1 MTAQDSWS
9 FLLIL
14 ECLDLVAG
22 ATFTAVA
29 ACFPFSLF
37 ELNVGQFLCMSLQA
51 VGLSASEP
59 EKDSLS
65 FSFFQRLGA
74 SMLIRSGPVRL
85 GGQTIRQKTQ
95 TVWQL
100 LESTNR

>member
-1 MTAQDSWS
+1 
-9 FLLIL
+9 
-14 ECLDLVAG
+14 LDLVAG
-22 ATFTAVA
+22 ATFTVVA

-65 FSFFQRLGA
+65 FSFFQRLGG
-74 SMLIRSGPVRL
+74 SMLIRSGPDPD
-85 GGQTIRQKTQ
+85 GWTDNQT
-95 TVWQL
+95 
-100 LESTNR
+100 ENTNSVAIA